1 MNKIIPRAFLCC
13 FLGLTILSLSSK
25 TFSQTCQGSLG
36 DPVVHIDFGRGN
48 SFFGPPLGNKTNYI
62 YIASGSPSDGSYTIA
77 KSVSESNVWYSVP
90 NHTPNDP
97 DGYLMLIAAS
107 DQPGIFYETEV
118 STDLCPNTTYE
129 FAAWV
134 SNVLNF
140 PGIKPNLT
148 FMILSMNDQILQTYN
163 TGDISESPGPTWKQ
177 FGFLFATSGNVTRVK
192 IRIINNA
199 PGGTG
204 NDLAL
209 DDITFRACGPSITA
223 GINNTGQTEK
233 TICEDEN
240 TPITISTQ
248 VTGSSSLQYLWQ
260 RDSGSGWV
268 DLNNETS
275 TQMIIP
281 AQSLPPGVY
290 QYRMVAAEPA
300 NFSSP
305 ACRTA
310 SPIVKIQVNP
320 SPKPIVTDH
329 QSVCIGNKI
338 TLELS
343 GTEGT
348 YSWTGPNNFSST
360 ERSPI
365 IENAT
370 LAHAGLY
377 QVTVT
382 SGGCSAVAQVN
393 VSVLPS
399 PIAVV
404 DQQSVSICKGASVTL
419 QASGG
424 TTYKWSPSEGLS
436 ATDIAN
442 PVASPSIT
450 TVYGLTVS
458 NGACENT
465 VYVIVNV
472 FQEATADAG
481 SNRAIIE
488 GQSITLNGKVSGDH
502 IRYFWTPSNY
512 LDDPSKLNPIASPPQ
527 DMTYTLKV
535 WSENGCPGSTSD
547 VSIKVYKK
555 LEIPNTITPNG
566 DGIND
571 VWNIPALESYPEAE
585 IKIVNRYGERIFS
598 SGSGQKSWDGK
609 RNGVNVPVGTYYYM
623 INLHDGQKILTG
635 SITILR

>member
-1 MNKIIPRAFLCC
+1 MNKTILTAFLCC
-13 FLGLTILSLSSK
+13 FLSLMNK

-36 DPVVHIDFGRGN
+36 DPVVHIDFGRGSN
-48 SFFGPPLGNKTNYI
+48 FFGPALGKNTNYT
-62 YIASGSPSDGSYTIA
+62 YIASGNPLDGFYTIA
-77 KSVSESNVWYSVP
+77 KSVVRSEVWYGVP

-97 DGYLMLIAAS
+97 DGYLMFITAS
-107 DQPGIFYETEV
+107 YQPGIFYETDI

-134 SNVLNF
+134 SNVLTF
-140 PGIKPNLT
+140 SGIKPNLT
-148 FMILSMNDQILQTYN
+148 FMVLSMDDQILKTYN
-163 TGDISESPGPTWKQ
+163 TGEIPESSGPTWKQ
-177 FGFLFATSGNVTRVK
+177 YGFLFATSGNVTKVK

-209 DDITFRACGPSITA
+209 DDITFRACGPSITVTMDNA
-223 GINNTGQTEK
+223 SQMEK
-233 TICEDEN
+233 TICEGEN
-240 TPITISTQ
+240 TPITISAQ
-248 VTGSSSLQYLWQ
+248 VTGLANLQYLWQ
-260 RDSGSGWV
+260 RNSGSGWI

-281 AQSLPPGVY
+281 AQSLPPGLY

-300 NFSSP
+300 NFSSA

-310 SPIVKIQVNP
+310 SPVVKIQVNP

-338 TLELS
+338 TLELT

-360 ERSPI
+360 ARSPV
-365 IENAT
+365 IEKAT
-370 LAHAGLY
+370 LADAGVY
-377 QVTVT
+377 KVTLS
-382 SGGCSAVAQVN
+382 SGDCSAVAQIN
-393 VSVLPS
+393 VSVLPQAV
-399 PIAVV
+399 AVV
-404 DQQSVSICKGASVTL
+404 DQQTVSICKGASVTL

-424 TTYKWSPSEGLS
+424 TTYKWLPSEGLS
-436 ATDIAN
+436 ATDIPN
-442 PVASPSIT
+442 PIASPSIT
-450 TVYGLTVS
+450 TVYEVTVS
-458 NGACENT
+458 NGTCEST
-465 VYVIVNV
+465 AYVIVNV
-472 FQEATADAG
+472 FQEVVADAG
-481 SNRAIIE
+481 NNKAIIE

-512 LDDPSKLNPIASPPQ
+512 LDDPLKLNPIASPTQ
-527 DMTYTLKV
+527 DITYTLNV
-535 WSENGCPGSTSD
+535 WSEDGCPGATSD
-547 VSIKVYKK
+547 VSVKVYKK

-571 VWNIPALESYPEAE
+571 IWNIAALESYPDAE

-598 SGSGQKSWDGK
+598 SGTGQKSWDGK
-609 RNGVNVPVGTYYYM
+609 RNGVNAPVGTYYYM
-623 INLHDGQKILTG
+623 INLHNGQKLLTG

>member
-1 MNKIIPRAFLCC
+1 MNKTLLTTALCSFFL
-13 FLGLTILSLSSK
+13 FSNK
-25 TFSQTCQGSLG
+25 TFSQICQGSFG
-36 DPVVHIDFGRGN
+36 DPVVHIDFGRGSN
-48 SFFGPPLGNKTNYI
+48 VFGPPLDNNNTNYK
-62 YIASGSPSDGSYTIA
+62 YIPAAIPYDGFYTIE
-77 KSVSESNVWYSVP
+77 KRIQGGTPWNSIN

-97 DGYLMLIAAS
+97 DGYMMMVNAS
-107 DQPGIFYETEV
+107 FDPGIFYETTD
-118 STDLCPNTTYE
+118 STELCPNTTYE

-134 SNVLNF
+134 ANIGKGN
-140 PGIKPNLT
+140 GIKPNLR
-148 FMILSMNDQILQTYN
+148 FMVLNMDNQVLGTYS
-163 TGDISESPGPTWKQ
+163 TDDIPETPVPEWKQ
-177 FGFLFATSGNVTRVK
+177 YGFLFSTVGNASKVK

-199 PGGTG
+199 PGGSG
-204 NDLAL
+204 NDLVL
-209 DDITFRACGPSITA
+209 DDITFRACGPKITA
-223 GINNTGQTEK
+223 TIGNMGETEK
-233 TICEDEN
+233 TICENDN
-240 TPITISTQ
+240 TPVVVSANVQ
-248 VTGSSSLQYLWQ
+248 GSPSLQYLWQ
-260 RDSGSGWV
+260 RNSGGDWV
-268 DLNNETS
+268 DLNNETA
-275 TQMIIP
+275 TQMTIP
-281 AQSLPPGVY
+281 AQSLPPGSY
-290 QYRMVAAEPA
+290 QYRLVAAEPA
-300 NFSSP
+300 NFGSI

-310 SPIVKIQVNP
+310 SPPVKVQVNP
-320 SPKPIVTDH
+320 TPNLIISNR
-329 QSVCIGNKI
+329 QSVCIGNNI
-338 TLELS
+338 SMELS
-343 GTEGT
+343 GTEGI

-393 VSVLPS
+393 VSVLPR

-458 NGACENT
+458 NGACEST

-488 GQSITLNGKVSGDH
+488 GQSVTLNGKVSGDH

-512 LDDPSKLNPIASPPQ
+512 LDDPSKLNPIANPPQ
-527 DMTYTLKV
+527 DITYTLNV
-535 WSENGCPGSTSD
+535 WSENGCPGITSD

>member
-1 MNKIIPRAFLCC
+1 MNKTILTATLCC
-13 FLGLTILSLSSK
+13 FLSCITK

-36 DPVVHIDFGRGN
+36 DPVVHIDFGRGSN
-48 SFFGPPLGNKTNYI
+48 FFGPPLGSNTSYT
-62 YIASGSPSDGSYTIA
+62 YVASGGPSDGSYTIE
-77 KSVSESNVWYSVP
+77 KSVNGGGAWYPLP

-97 DGYLMLIAAS
+97 DGYLMMVNAS
-107 DQPGIFYETEV
+107 YSPGIFYETDIA
-118 STDLCPNTTYE
+118 TDLCPNTTYE

-134 SNVLNF
+134 SNLLVF
-140 PGIKPNLT
+140 SGIKPNLT
-148 FMILSMNDQILQTYN
+148 FIILAMDNQVLSTYS
-163 TGDISESPGPTWKQ
+163 TGDIAESSSPTWKQ
-177 FGFLFATSGNVTRVK
+177 YGFLFSTPANVNRVK

-209 DDITFRACGPSITA
+209 DDITFRACGSSITA
-223 GINNTGQTEK
+223 SVDNTGQTEK
-233 TICEDEN
+233 TICENDG
-240 TPITISTQ
+240 TPITISAQ
-248 VTGSSSLQYLWQ
+248 VAGSSSLQFLWQ

-268 DLNNETS
+268 DLNNET
-275 TQMIIP
+275 TKQMIIP
-281 AQSLPPGVY
+281 AQSLPPGNY
-290 QYRMVAAEPA
+290 QYRMVTAEA
-300 NFSSP
+300 TNFSAP

-310 SPIVKIQVNP
+310 SPVIKIQVKP
-320 SPKPIVTDH
+320 TPKPIVSDH

-338 TLELS
+338 TLELN

-348 YSWTGPNNFSST
+348 YSWTGPNNYSST
-360 ERSPI
+360 ARSPV

-370 LAHAGLY
+370 VADAGVY
-377 QVTVT
+377 QVTLS
-382 SGGCSAVAQVN
+382 SGGCSAVAQIN
-393 VSVLPS
+393 VDILP
-399 PIAVV
+399 PAVAVV
-404 DQQSVSICKGASVTL
+404 DQQSVSICKGTSVTL

-436 ATDIAN
+436 ATDVAN
-442 PVASPSIT
+442 PIASPSIT
-450 TVYGLTVS
+450 TVYGVTVS

-465 VYVIVNV
+465 IYVIVNV
-472 FQEATADAG
+472 FQEAVADAG
-481 SNRAIIE
+481 SNRSIIE

-502 IRYFWTPSNY
+502 VRYFWTPSNY
-512 LDDPSKLNPIASPPQ
+512 LDDPSKLNPIANPPQ
-527 DMTYTLKV
+527 DMTYTLNV
-535 WSENGCPGSTSD
+535 WSEKGCPGSTSD

-571 VWNIPALESYPEAE
+571 TWNIAALESYPEAE

-598 SGSGQKSWDGK
+598 SGSGSKNWDGK
-609 RNGVNVPVGTYYYM
+609 RKGQNVPVGTYYYM